1 MKEILDKLNVIKI
14 KISFPEK
21 DKFKKMRRQITDWK
35 KVLAKKLS
43 VEKLLSKLYK
53 GLLKLNE
60 KK

>member
-43 VEKLLSKLYK
+43 AEKLYK

>member
-1 MKEILDKLNVIKI
+1 MKERINKEEFIKI
-14 KISFPEK
+14 RNFCFEK

-43 VEKLLSKLYK
+43 AEKLYK
-53 GLLKLNE
+53 GLLKLSE